1 MPRFLVLSA
10 VCNCIIFVGLSSCG
24 SLENTGYLYQTANAA
39 HDHIM
44 LVRENPPTFGYQRLQ
59 ALSKRHPDLAVFIER
74 MGQPRYYAETT
85 NSGDRYF
92 ILYYPKKREAYACRN
107 MAESSRKIEFSGP
120 YPITGNELVTLRKLE
135 AGVDQN
141 LDP

>member
-1 MPRFLVLSA
+1 MPTLRFLFPLST
-10 VCNCIIFVGLSSCG
+10 CLIFGCLSSCQ
-24 SLENTGYLYQTANAA
+24 SLENTGYLYQTAGAA

-59 ALSKRHPDLAVFIER
+59 ALSKRYPDLAVFIER

-107 MAESSRKIEFSGP
+107 MAESSQKIEFSGP
-120 YPITGNELVTLRKLE
+120 YPITNNELATLRKLE

>member
-1 MPRFLVLSA
+1 MPRFPVLS
-10 VCNCIIFVGLSSCG
+10 VVFSCITFACLSSCG
-24 SLENTGYLYQTANAA
+24 SLENTGYLYQTAGAA

-59 ALSKRHPDLAVFIER
+59 ALSKRYLDLGVFIER

-107 MAESSRKIEFSGP
+107 MAESSKKIEFSGP
-120 YPITGNELVTLRKLE
+120 YPITNNELNTLRKLE